1 MRQKNHITQKEL
13 GIALGFPEDSADVRI
28 AQYEADAR
36 KPRDEIL
43 ANMAKE
49 LGVPLDILMVPIL
62 SEPREYEAA
71 EDTEHPL
78 DQYLPLFGCHTNDT
92 FQSSSSSSIEL
103 SETSSSSLSTVSFD
117 WSIDSVSSSFLSSSG
132 FSGSSVASGS
142 SASFESP
149 DLSVSSV

>member
-71 EDTEHPL
+71 L

-92 FQSSSSSSIEL
+92 LQSSSSGSIEL
-103 SETSSSSLSTVSFD
+103 SETSSSLSTVSFD
-117 WSIDSVSSSFLSSSG
+117 WSVDSDSSSFLSSSG

>member
-78 DQYLPLFGCHTNDT
+78 DQYLRECK
-92 FQSSSSSSIEL
+92 IKC
-103 SETSSSSLSTVSFD
+103 VSYR
-117 WSIDSVSSSFLSSSG
+117 
-132 FSGSSVASGS
+132 
-142 SASFESP
+142 
-149 DLSVSSV
+149 

>member
-1 MRQKNHITQKEL
+1 MITFGRKLKHLRQKNHITQKEL

-71 EDTEHPL
+71 EDTDL
-78 DQYLPLFGCHTNDT
+78 
-92 FQSSSSSSIEL
+92 SSK
-103 SETSSSSLSTVSFD
+103 VCKFFY
-117 WSIDSVSSSFLSSSG
+117 FLSAVRS
-132 FSGSSVASGS
+132 
-142 SASFESP
+142 
-149 DLSVSSV
+149 